1 MLAEKIQQYNR
12 NQLCERLEAIQTL
25 ARDVRRQVLGVPS
38 RQMEN
43 QNKNMCFN
51 RLNQIID
58 LCSETKVLLHE

>member
-25 ARDVRRQVLGVPS
+25 ARDVRRQVLGVSP
-38 RQMEN
+38 RQVDN
-43 QNKNMCFN
+43 QNMCFN